1 MSPQRTFVL
10 TLSIA
15 CAVAVRNSHADPGR
29 PLLVPAPGSPVT
41 ASSGTLAGGNVNSD
55 GCADLLLIAN
65 KKLNVF
71 LGGINRVWQST
82 PDISLDLAAGAS
94 EIVLSD
100 VNRDGKQDLVLA
112 DHDSY
117 DVAVLLGSGDGKF
130 LPAKG
135 SPFAARDGS
144 QPHTHGLV
152 VADVNGDGHQDI
164 VTANNSDG
172 DLSLLLGGSNGSFT
186 RASKSPF
193 ACGKSPY
200 PIGAADLNGDGR
212 ADILVPNATH
222 GDNAKKTL
230 TVLLGKGQG
239 ELVGAPGS
247 PIICDATVWYAATG
261 DLNGDGRPDVVATHS
276 EGGSGATI
284 LLNTGQGKL
293 SPASGSPLS
302 LGHGAWGVEIADMDR
317 DRNADLVVAAGEHV
331 RLFLG
336 DGKGAFKPAAG
347 SPFPIGKGAWR
358 LTVGDF
364 NGDGRL
370 DVATRCV
377 EANQIAILYGN

>member
-1 MSPQRTFVL
+1 L
-10 TLSIA
+10 IA
-15 CAVAVRNSHADPGR
+15 GD
-29 PLLVPAPGSPVT
+29 
-41 ASSGTLAGGNVNSD
+41 VNGD
-55 GCADLLLIAN
+55 GCADLVIIAD
-65 KKLNVF
+65 KKLSVLF
-71 LGGINRVWQST
+71 GGAQRNWSAK
-82 PDISLDLAAGAS
+82 PDVEIDLSSPAS
-94 EIVLSD
+94 EIVLAD
-100 VNRDGKQDLVLA
+100 VNRDGYRDLVLA
-112 DHDSY
+112 HHDSY
-117 DVAVLLGSGDGKF
+117 DVAVLLGGGDGKF
-130 LPAKG
+130 LLAKG

-164 VTANNSDG
+164 ITANNSDG
-172 DLSLLLGGSNGSFT
+172 DLSLLLGGGNGSFT

-200 PIGAADLNGDGR
+200 PIAAADLNGDGH

-222 GDNAKKTL
+222 GDNATKTL
-230 TVLLGKGQG
+230 TILHGNSRG
-239 ELVGAPGS
+239 ELIAAPGS
-247 PIICDATVWYAATG
+247 PIVCDATVWYAATG
-261 DLNGDGRPDVVATHS
+261 DLNGDGRPDVVATHA

-284 LLNTGQGKL
+284 LLNVGQGKL
-293 SPASGSPLS
+293 APASGSPLS

-317 DRNADLVVAAGEHV
+317 DWNVDLAVAADEHI

-336 DGKGAFKPAAG
+336 DGRGGFKSAAG
-347 SPFPIGKGAWR
+347 SPYPTGKGAWR